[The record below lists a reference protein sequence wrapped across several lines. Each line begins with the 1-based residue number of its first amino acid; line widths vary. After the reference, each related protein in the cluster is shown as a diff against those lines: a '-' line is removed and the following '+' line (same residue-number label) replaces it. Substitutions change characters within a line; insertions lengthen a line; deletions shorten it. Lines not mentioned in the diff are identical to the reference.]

1 MRSARKRAIVIE
13 GKRHTEITGKASLRS
28 NTESLQEA
36 SSATDTGRCSRAWRR
51 TRLLRERRM
60 AAELD
65 LDDVAAA
72 ELAELRRRLESRG
85 E

>member
-1 MRSARKRAIVIE
+1 MQLLGTQFRLVGLIV
-13 GKRHTEITGKASLRS
+13 K
-28 NTESLQEA
+28 
-36 SSATDTGRCSRAWRR
+36 DTGRCSRAWRR